1 MFHSKAAEFFQLCQ
15 YGIACLGGVEKIIQ
29 CLTHCVD
36 THQYHPG
43 FAVLKIDLQNAFKT
57 SSLGKLSWTVV
68 HNISWN
74 SCPG

>member
-1 MFHSKAAEFFQLCQ
+1 MCAPIAVGNVLRQLPTKCACFMFHSKAAEFFQLCQ

-43 FAVLKIDLQNAFKT
+43 FAVLKINL
-57 SSLGKLSWTVV
+57 
-68 HNISWN
+68 
-74 SCPG
+74 